1 MGKLQRVSNSKY
13 RVVVSDVLPYE
24 RPAFFTNRFFARFL
38 KYYGIVSKEGSLVAT
53 RHAETE
59 GLKEFLEV
67 LGGSGKKSRPCFQYN
82 ITKDGHEEGRCL
94 TLSHPFHQVEM
105 LEFYDRY
112 KMLIIDFSKRS
123 HFSIRYP
130 AKVATYKKRPK
141 GYHKLWSDDA
151 LPLDSSESLKHFF
164 AYRHYKNIN
173 MFYGD
178 YRFLRAE
185 KQFSQMAKFDL
196 HHCFESI
203 SPETLSQAMFGHPV
217 DECMGSMAYDF
228 CKLQQSFRN
237 ENSGIVIGPEFS
249 RIYAEIVLQKID
261 MNVENDL
268 ESLGIHRNSD
278 YIFYRYVDDG
288 FLFFHDADVKDIF
301 TSSYTDRL
309 KEYNLVLNDK
319 KNIIFTTRPFLED
332 ISTAKTQLIKLID
345 AKFQNRLDTFKGFV
359 KMQKNIIDIPVKIDF
374 KNFINEMR
382 SILRSEGKQTGYK
395 DITSFIL
402 GLIQKRLMT
411 LLSVFNT
418 LYSEYTKA
426 SESGDI
432 NEIGSRT
439 KESYEREFVSF
450 CLEMV
455 EILFFILCCDM
466 RMSTSI
472 KVVSLVNKLQM
483 FVRGRCDIVDDVKS
497 SRFPSASIEQIDD
510 KISDEIA
517 SLFMNMRPY
526 PYNLMEILNILE
538 LEKVM
543 KKKNQIMPS
552 VLIKFLSQSELSE
565 EYLNFFTVFEIIHFI
580 KDDERYCSLQTIL
593 NDWIKNKITTL
604 SKSDSSDTEAVL
616 TFLEAMSCP
625 WVDVDTK
632 MEYAKILYGERDYE
646 KVSRFAEKQK
656 DLFVQWRDFNL
667 EEAMLHLN
675 SSEVY

>member
-38 KYYGIVSKEGSLVAT
+38 KYYGIIAKEGCLVAT
-53 RHAETE
+53 RHTDTE
-59 GLKEFLEV
+59 GLKEFLEI
-67 LGGSGKKSRPCFQYN
+67 LGGTGKKIKPCFQYN
-82 ITKDGHEEGRCL
+82 ITKEGHEAGRRL
-94 TLSHPFHQVEM
+94 TVIHPFHQVEM
-105 LEFYDRY
+105 VEFYDRY

-130 AKVATYKKRPK
+130 AKVATYQKKPK

-151 LPLDSSESLKHFF
+151 LPFDSSESLKHFF
-164 AYRHYKNIN
+164 TYKHYKNIN

-178 YRFLRAE
+178 YRYLRAE
-185 KQFSQMAKFDL
+185 KKFSQMSKFDL

-203 SPETLSQAMFGHPV
+203 NPETLSMAMFGHSV
-217 DECMGSMAYDF
+217 DECKGSMAYDF
-228 CKLQQSFRN
+228 CQLQHSFRN
-237 ENSGIVIGPEFS
+237 EDSGIVIGPEFS
-249 RIYAEIVLQKID
+249 RIYAEIVLQRID
-261 MNVENDL
+261 INVENDL
-268 ESLGIHRNSD
+268 YQLGYRRNSD

-288 FLFFHDADVKDIF
+288 FLFFHDTIVKDMF
-301 TSSYTDRL
+301 TYSYTERL
-309 KEYNLVLNDK
+309 KEYNLELNDK
-319 KNIIFTTRPFLED
+319 KNIIFTTRPFLEG
-332 ISTAKTQLIKLID
+332 ISSAKTQLTKLID

-359 KMQKNIIDIPVKIDF
+359 KMQRNMIDIPVKIDF
-374 KNFINEMR
+374 KGFVNEMR
-382 SILRSEGKQTGYK
+382 SVLRSEGKQVVYK
-395 DITSFIL
+395 DVTSFML
-402 GLIQKRLMT
+402 GLIQKRLMS

-426 SESGDI
+426 LERGEI
-432 NEIGSRT
+432 NEIGLKT
-439 KESYEREFVSF
+439 KERYEREFVSF

-455 EILFFILCCDM
+455 EILFFILGCDM

-483 FVRGRCDIVDDVKS
+483 FVRGRCDIDDYVKS
-497 SRFPSASIEQIDD
+497 SRFPSSSIEQIDD

-517 SLFMNMRPY
+517 SLFMNMRPC
-526 PYNLMEILNILE
+526 PYNMMEILNILE

-552 VLIKFLSQSELSE
+552 VLTRFLSQSEQFE
-565 EYLNFFTVFEIIHFI
+565 ESLNFFTVFELIHFI
-580 KDDERYCSLQTIL
+580 KDDERYSSLQTSL
-593 NDWIKNKITTL
+593 TDWIKNKITTL
-604 SKSDSSDTEAVL
+604 PESESSDTESVL

-625 WVDVDTK
+625 WIDVDTK
-632 MEYAKILYGERDYE
+632 SECAKILYGERDYE
-646 KVSRFAEKQK
+646 KVCRFAEKQK

-667 EEAMLHLN
+667 EEAMLHIN